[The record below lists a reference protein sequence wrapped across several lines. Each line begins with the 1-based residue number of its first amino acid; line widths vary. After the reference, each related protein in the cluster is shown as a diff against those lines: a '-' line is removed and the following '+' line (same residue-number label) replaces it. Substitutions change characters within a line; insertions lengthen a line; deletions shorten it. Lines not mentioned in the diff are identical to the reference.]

1 MANHRP
7 KSLSELNN
15 VYDKAMRAERA
26 IKEGSNMLST
36 PETEIAPEN
45 ENIFIQLEAK
55 AAEAQKREVFDPDIT
70 NIANDFLKRY
80 TQPEKPKTAPKEIKR
95 PAPSIQSVY
104 HSPAKDIPSEKHD
117 VPLSMET
124 GFTPETKPQSAS
136 VHKPSHT
143 MPTTE
148 TVKPE
153 AKAPEMK
160 TSAEEAAIPQPK
172 IIYQAPEETYPVSEQ
187 APVTVAPINK
197 EAPTVVQA
205 SVKSETQ
212 GTVDYTPRPAPSRV
226 RITSTERSELM
237 EEYLRVMSDDDDEP
251 SFKKPKFSFFK
262 KKKKHEDEDT
272 ESETSLY
279 EELPEEED
287 SAEEIPVVPFDSS
300 EVKYTDEYSDAP
312 HEEAE
317 DEPMNLY
324 DYIEADFDY
333 DENDENSALDMS
345 FDEAEKEM
353 TVAEE
358 IAEEHVP
365 EEGTYPTEP
374 EEGTYPTEPEEGT
387 YPTEPEE
394 GTYPTEPEDGTY
406 PTEPEEGASPT
417 EPEDIV
423 YPEEAATEEFSEEAE
438 ETVTPEEEPVYDEVP
453 TAGMVFEDIFSV
465 SDESKRSHTGG
476 NWSEVLSEAFAEERT
491 AYEEAPEADE
501 VPEVTEAEE
510 SVEVAEVAEDEYT
523 ASAQREE
530 AEEVYEEATEDAPK
544 SEESSEA
551 EMTEEEDFDAPK
563 KRTFLK
569 VLMALTAVICLAG
582 AGLSLFL
589 SAVIG
594 VDTGKLFSDKYRAF
608 SVSEDLTNV
617 GLNKGDL
624 VIAENIYAHTDEIFV
639 YTNQNTNAYS
649 FGKVT
654 ASTPNLTGDYLYIAE
669 TQDGVQVINRDT
681 SLGVVK
687 ATYGG
692 IGTVLSAV
700 CDYGIFLAVALVIF
714 AVALI
719 ICLIILIRSRRRYEA
734 AAAIYD
740 NPDNFEDGDNDHRN
754 TPSGG
759 NDEDSEYY
767 SDYDTDGIEQGL
779 FTNI

>member
-1 MANHRP
+1 
-7 KSLSELNN
+7 
-15 VYDKAMRAERA
+15 
-26 IKEGSNMLST
+26 
-36 PETEIAPEN
+36 
-45 ENIFIQLEAK
+45 
-55 AAEAQKREVFDPDIT
+55 
-70 NIANDFLKRY
+70 
-80 TQPEKPKTAPKEIKR
+80 
-95 PAPSIQSVY
+95 
-104 HSPAKDIPSEKHD
+104 
-117 VPLSMET
+117 
-124 GFTPETKPQSAS
+124 
-136 VHKPSHT
+136 
-143 MPTTE
+143 
-148 TVKPE
+148 
-153 AKAPEMK
+153 
-160 TSAEEAAIPQPK
+160 
-172 IIYQAPEETYPVSEQ
+172 
-187 APVTVAPINK
+187 
-197 EAPTVVQA
+197 
-205 SVKSETQ
+205 
-212 GTVDYTPRPAPSRV
+212 
-226 RITSTERSELM
+226 
-237 EEYLRVMSDDDDEP
+237 
-251 SFKKPKFSFFK
+251 
-262 KKKKHEDEDT
+262 
-272 ESETSLY
+272 
-279 EELPEEED
+279 
-287 SAEEIPVVPFDSS
+287 
-300 EVKYTDEYSDAP
+300 
-312 HEEAE
+312 
-317 DEPMNLY
+317 
-324 DYIEADFDY
+324 
-333 DENDENSALDMS
+333 
-345 FDEAEKEM
+345 
-353 TVAEE
+353 
-358 IAEEHVP
+358 
-365 EEGTYPTEP
+365 
-374 EEGTYPTEPEEGT
+374 
-387 YPTEPEE
+387 
-394 GTYPTEPEDGTY
+394 
-406 PTEPEEGASPT
+406 
-417 EPEDIV
+417 
-423 YPEEAATEEFSEEAE
+423 
-438 ETVTPEEEPVYDEVP
+438 
-453 TAGMVFEDIFSV
+453 MVFEDIFSV

-501 VPEVTEAEE
+501 APEVTEAEE
-510 SVEVAEVAEDEYT
+510 SVEIAEVAEDEYT

-530 AEEVYEEATEDAPK
+530 AEEVYEEATEDVPQ
-544 SEESSEA
+544 SEKSSEA
-551 EMTEEEDFDAPK
+551 EVTEEEDFDAPK

-700 CDYGIFLAVALVIF
+700 CDYGIFLAAALVIF

-719 ICLIILIRSRRRYEA
+719 ICLVILIRRRRRYEA

-779 FTNI
+779 FASI